1 MKINK
6 SYKLN
11 ASFLCSYCG
20 HKKVRSFCNLSSKI
34 NQRNVDYYVCKKCGA
49 IIQLPYPDSE
59 VLQKYYESYFDIKQ
73 TLNSGYLTENQYT
86 SHKTERDKT
95 LAELKFDK
103 ERIKNGINVEL
114 GCANGLFLRYL
125 TENGSTKTLGIDV
138 SHSLL
143 KEAEQRLINAQII
156 SFEDEN
162 NITEDFFD
170 NKNIQLLCASSLE
183 KISNCSVDNLYMFH
197 LMEHSENP
205 QLLMEQ
211 AAKVLKNDGIL
222 ILEVP
227 VSGIISSFF
236 QSKWRFLMPDEHLN
250 IPSVRSVKIL
260 AKQNGFKV
268 CSLTRFGSG
277 VTSGTAP
284 KIIKNI
290 ADKLAKL
297 FKFGDR
303 AAFLLIKK

>member
-1 MKINK
+1 
-6 SYKLN
+6 
-11 ASFLCSYCG
+11 
-20 HKKVRSFCNLSSKI
+20 
-34 NQRNVDYYVCKKCGA
+34 
-49 IIQLPYPDSE
+49 
-59 VLQKYYESYFDIKQ
+59 
-73 TLNSGYLTENQYT
+73 
-86 SHKTERDKT
+86 
-95 LAELKFDK
+95 
-103 ERIKNGINVEL
+103 
-114 GCANGLFLRYL
+114 
-125 TENGSTKTLGIDV
+125 
-138 SHSLL
+138 
-143 KEAEQRLINAQII
+143 
-156 SFEDEN
+156 
-162 NITEDFFD
+162 
-170 NKNIQLLCASSLE
+170 
-183 KISNCSVDNLYMFH
+183 MFH
-197 LMEHSENP
+197 LMEHSEKP